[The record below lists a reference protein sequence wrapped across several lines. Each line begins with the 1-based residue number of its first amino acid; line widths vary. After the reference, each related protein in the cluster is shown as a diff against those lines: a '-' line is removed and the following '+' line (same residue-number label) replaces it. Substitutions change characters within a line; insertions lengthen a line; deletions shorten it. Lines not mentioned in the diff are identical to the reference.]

1 MFKCIDK
8 AFPLKTSVSFT
19 IKQTEVQY
27 GNGGMQLLFEVSK
40 HLTTEPKYDTTIFKY
55 LKFVDDDLDFF
66 KKHTG
71 RLVKSNNSHSI
82 YVTLMMDSRVR
93 QRVAFRTADAVEL
106 NALTG
111 AVSTEWTQNGIFS

>member
-1 MFKCIDK
+1 
-8 AFPLKTSVSFT
+8 
-19 IKQTEVQY
+19 
-27 GNGGMQLLFEVSK
+27 MQLLFEVSK

>member
-1 MFKCIDK
+1 MSIIDK